1 MTSPQHLQGLLADLG
16 LEQAA
21 TFTAVHGGDEDAV
34 IRLFGGNPEQ
44 CRPLRLEDLRE
55 HYERDLIL
63 VSRSGPAVIVVEN
76 NNYQGSRE
84 EVLRPLSRHGRTA
97 SAYWN
102 VNAVSRLSLAEGGL
116 ISCAFEMIA
125 PEYTMFGAR
134 PDAWQPLLEGLDL
147 DDYETR
153 WGAGLMAVE
162 RATGAR
168 FDNSWVRGPHRAVEI
183 TRVPESLLGQG
194 LIDSPLLK
202 REPFISYLADLRP
215 TLLKPMRRHALDL
228 ALAHAGLHEHPL
240 AVATLT
246 AATLPA
252 GERVRLREDL
262 TAAHD
267 QAHTRARAMLIGE
280 PENFE
285 PEWERPSHLVF
296 RQAIVFG
303 VLAQCVAAH
312 LPTPTDGFP
321 DILSSLDTAMTGDG
335 ARAHEFWM
343 VKYLHDAARRA
354 A

>member
-44 CRPLRLEDLRE
+44 WRPLRLEELRE
-55 HYERDLIL
+55 HYESDLIL

-97 SAYWN
+97 SAFWN
-102 VNAVSRLSLAEGGL
+102 VNAVSQLSLAEDGL
-116 ISCAFEMIA
+116 ISSAFEMIT
-125 PEYTMFGAR
+125 PEDTFGAR
-134 PDAWQPLLEGLDL
+134 PDAWQPLLEGLNL
-147 DDYETR
+147 DDDHL
-153 WGAGLMAVE
+153 WGTGLAAVE

-168 FDNSWVRGPHRAVEI
+168 FDNSWVHGPHRAVEI
-183 TRVPESLLGQG
+183 TRVPQYLLGQG

-202 REPFISYLADLRP
+202 REPFISYLAGLGP
-215 TLLKPMRRHALDL
+215 SLLKPMRHHALDL
-228 ALAHAGLHEHPL
+228 ALAHAHLREHPL
-240 AVATLT
+240 AVAALT

-252 GERVRLREDL
+252 DARVRLREDL

-267 QAHTRARAMLIGE
+267 QVLPQARALLSSE
-280 PENFE
+280 PGDFE
-285 PEWERPSHLVF
+285 PEWERPSHLAF

-312 LPTPTDGFP
+312 LPTQADGLP
-321 DILSSLDTAMTGDG
+321 DILSSLVTAMTGDG
-335 ARAHEFWM
+335 ARVEEFWM
-343 VKYLHDAARRA
+343 VKHLHDAARRA